1 MLSAAKHLAAA
12 RDRPVAEFPL
22 SAANGLKMTGCDS
35 SHGQGFFFTIE
46 PCLSLHKL
54 SARLTLI
61 IFLIAFPIQEDKMGN
76 SPLQPHEPGNDR
88 SKVLHSSCI
97 DLKVGASAAR
107 TLSKGMSIRRCKT
120 QSSLWTARPS

>member
-22 SAANGLKMTGCDS
+22 SAAHGLKVTGCDS

-61 IFLIAFPIQEDKMGN
+61 IFLIAFPMQEDKLGN
-76 SPLQPHEPGNDR
+76 SPLLPHEPGNDR
-88 SKVLHSSCI
+88 GKVLHLSCI
-97 DLKVGASAAR
+97 DLKVGESVAL
-107 TLSKGMSIRRCKT
+107 TLFKEMRNRLFST
-120 QSSLWTARPS
+120 